1 MNFTRQQWGM
11 YLLRLGLAGVFLYFG
26 FSQLLDSLAW
36 VSIVPE
42 WAVNVIHLPPAM
54 IVMGNG
60 VFEVILGSM
69 LAMGFYVRIIAFVLA
84 LHLIPITLDFGFSP
98 TAVRD
103 FGLIIAALTLSLIY
117 TGDNKESVN
126 NIQK

>member
-1 MNFTRQQWGM
+1 M